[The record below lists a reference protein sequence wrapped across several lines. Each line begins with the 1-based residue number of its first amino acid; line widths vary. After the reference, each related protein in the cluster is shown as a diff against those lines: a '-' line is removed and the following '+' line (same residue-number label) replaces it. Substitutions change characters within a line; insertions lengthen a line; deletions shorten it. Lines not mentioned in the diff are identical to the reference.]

1 MTQFFNGQI
10 IYICFLY
17 MSSIYIVSP
26 TLNNFVDIDDSG
38 YFNHLYKQQ
47 QAAYVEY
54 EIIHALEENP

>member
-1 MTQFFNGQI
+1 
-10 IYICFLY
+10 

-47 QAAYVEY
+47 QAAYADY
-54 EIIHALEENP
+54 EITHTLEENP